1 MKLFWESDR
10 ETFFFRIRQR
20 NYFVRIGQ
28 KKTIFCQN
36 RKEKLF
42 FFRMGQGNWRLHDW
56 LLQHPTHA
64 QPCQRMKQQHVFFD
78 GDIRVILR
86 RIFCLKYKKAQTCVR
101 RCHQRF
107 SLCLS
112 GVYLAAFPSAI
123 FARSVLAR
131 FQHQTHSIL
140 SEKSK
145 NLPCWD
151 SQGSFL
157 LLQNPSH
164 LASPH
169 PGQKLM

>member
-1 MKLFWESDR
+1 MAQRTISDKND
-10 ETFFFRIRQR
+10 FFSP
-20 NYFVRIGQ
+20 NKNVLCMY
-28 KKTIFCQN
+28 
-36 RKEKLF
+36 
-42 FFRMGQGNWRLHDW
+42 D
-56 LLQHPTHA
+56 PTHA

-107 SLCLS
+107 SLCLT

-131 FQHQTHSIL
+131 FQHQTHSIS

-145 NLPCWD
+145 NFTLLRFTRIIPIVKKSLPSGFSTSWTKTHVN
-151 SQGSFL
+151 FL
-157 LLQNPSH
+157 SN
-164 LASPH
+164 
-169 PGQKLM
+169 